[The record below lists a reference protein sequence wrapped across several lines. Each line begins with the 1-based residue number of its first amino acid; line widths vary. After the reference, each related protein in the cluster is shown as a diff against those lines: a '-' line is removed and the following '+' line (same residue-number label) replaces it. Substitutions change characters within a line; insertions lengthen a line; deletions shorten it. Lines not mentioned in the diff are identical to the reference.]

1 MGDAG
6 VSFLEVR
13 NLEVSYGGI
22 RAIHGI
28 SLRVDQGEI
37 VSVIGANGAGKSTL
51 LKTIASSKKPSGGSV
66 LFQGQPIPTDAH
78 KVVRTGITL
87 VPEGRRIF
95 SPLTVRENL
104 LAGAY
109 TRTGKEEMER
119 SMEDVF
125 SLFPRL
131 KERLKQRGGTLSGG
145 EQQMLAVGRA
155 LMSRPKLLMLDE
167 PSLGLA
173 PIVYEAMFDVF
184 LRLNEEMGMT
194 ILLVEQ
200 NAILALEMSDRAY
213 VLATGQVSLEGKGED
228 LLEDPRVQASY
239 LGITNV

>member
-1 MGDAG
+1 MGEDG
-6 VSFLEVR
+6 VGFLDVR
-13 NLEVSYGGI
+13 NLGVFYGGI
-22 RAIHGI
+22 RAIHDV
-28 SLRVDQGEI
+28 SLRVDKGEI

-51 LKTIASSKKPSGGSV
+51 LKAIASAKKAASGSLSFEGR
-66 LFQGQPIPTDAH
+66 PIPADPH
-78 KVVRTGITL
+78 QVVRAGITL

-104 LAGAY
+104 MAGAY
-109 TRTGKEEMER
+109 TRGDKAEIER
-119 SMEDVF
+119 SLEEVF
-125 SLFPRL
+125 MLFPRL
-131 KERLKQRGGTLSGG
+131 KERLGQRGGTLSGG

-155 LMSRPKLLMLDE
+155 LMSRPRLLMLDE

-194 ILLVEQ
+194 LLLVEQ
-200 NAILALEMSDRAY
+200 NAILAMEMSDRAY
-213 VLATGQVSLEGKGED
+213 VLATGRVSLEGRGED

-239 LGITNV
+239 LGISQ